1 MKKAL
6 VCFIASC
13 FVTGVAQAQNAPDGG
28 STITVTGPASAPAGN
43 PCGGDAACNAAL
55 AQCRSDLATAT
66 TSSAN
71 LVAALATCQGN
82 LKKTV
87 PAPTPVKLPPPPTC
101 GNGGGPQESA
111 PDSYAVWHGGRWIC
125 VASVQVYLYIAGLRR
140 DLNALNGRV
149 PDLTEYNRYLEMV
162 RNLTN
167 LIGQPGPAFS
177 STYGNL
183 FTWVDSTEAKL
194 AKIAEIDAWIKNT
207 LQPWMLMHDQAVGA
221 LCPAVQSCD
230 VNDLKCRCEYAAK
243 HGKGSRVDVSL
254 GARGLLMHRP
264 SAGAA
269 GGVEG
274 YVEGEVRISGTST
287 SVIGDVGVGIIG
299 DKDTGTQYT
308 VSETVAIRQYLGSEE
323 RTSIDLGPM
332 FRQYISTH
340 SAGYQSVLQDKGMGQ
355 EIDGRLQLRH
365 CFSAAACV
373 GLGGYLGGSPHTDYF
388 PGPGEVAYDKGLT
401 GGGFLSLSGVVTN
414 F

>member
-1 MKKAL
+1 MKKIAYL
-6 VCFIASC
+6 VSLL
-13 FVTGVAQAQNAPDGG
+13 VTGVAQAQNAPDGG
-28 STITVTGPASAPAGN
+28 STITVTGPSSAPAGN

-82 LKKTV
+82 LKKVV
-87 PAPTPVKLPPPPTC
+87 PPPQPVKLPPPPTC
-101 GNGGGPQESA
+101 GVLD
-111 PDSYAVWHGGRWIC
+111 DSHDSIAIWTRGHWEC
-125 VASVQVYLYIAGLRR
+125 VATDQAYKYIAQLRL
-140 DLNALNGRV
+140 DLGKLQGQV
-149 PDLTEYNRYLEMV
+149 PDWNRYKTMV
-162 RNLTN
+162 DNLTV
-167 LIGQPGPAFS
+167 LIGQPGSDFS
-177 STYGNL
+177 SQYGNL
-183 FTWVDSTEAKL
+183 FTWVDS
-194 AKIAEIDAWIKNT
+194 AEGRLHHLEEVDKWIRDELYPMVLRHDAAINT
-207 LQPWMLMHDQAVGA
+207 

-243 HGKGSRVDVSL
+243 HGQGTRVDVSV

-287 SVIGDVGVGIIG
+287 SVIGDFSVGLIG
-299 DKDTGTQYT
+299 DADTGTQYT
-308 VSETVAIRQYLGSEE
+308 ASQTVAIRQYLGSEE
-323 RTSIDLGPM
+323 RTSIDIGPS
-332 FRQYISTH
+332 FRQYFSTH
-340 SAGYQSVLQDKGMGQ
+340 SAGYQGVLQDKGMGQ